1 MKIKCMKFEGDKP
14 DLNDYIKVTSKGLA
28 CKWQSPEDMS
38 HVIGVRI
45 PDSKK
50 HALKDDEI
58 LVGLTST
65 VIEG

>member
-1 MKIKCMKFEGDKP
+1 MKFEGDKP
-14 DLNDYIKVTSKGLA
+14 DLNDYIKVTERGTA
-28 CKWQSPEDMS
+28 CKWQSPEDVS
-38 HVIGVRI
+38 LVIGVRV